1 MSADAKATR
10 SLNAY
15 DYNVNHR
22 PKVAPA
28 RQIFL
33 IRATSTVLVPDGSL
47 WNCLGELQIGK
58 EPKSAKQH
66 TNGVHEILVKHRAH
80 LRSRDATEVR
90 STEYS
95 TSVAQSGTG
104 APRKPYFV
112 SSARCQTHTV
122 LPPCCCSCACK
133 SPSLTPDWALSRY
146 SPRMFRSGTYCPYSV
161 ADMCLG

>member
-33 IRATSTVLVPDGSL
+33 IRATSTVLVPDGVGSL

-66 TNGVHEILVKHRAH
+66 TDGVHEILVEHRAH
-80 LRSRDATEVR
+80 LGVEMQPKYGVR
-90 STEYS
+90 ST
-95 TSVAQSGTG
+95 VPVLHKA
-104 APRKPYFV
+104 
-112 SSARCQTHTV
+112 ARAHRENRISYHLHVVRLV

-133 SPSLTPDWALSRY
+133 SPSLTPDWALSR
-146 SPRMFRSGTYCPYSV
+146 
-161 ADMCLG
+161 